1 MYEIQKNMDKVDLKQ
16 MRIFLLLVREE
27 NVSKVADEVG
37 LSQQAVSSHLKKL
50 REAFPHELF
59 LRQSSGLK
67 PTDFALELAT
77 KFSQILADVDDV
89 FNEVPFEP
97 CSAQRV
103 ATIIAN
109 EYAQLVLIPKL
120 FGEIQ
125 RSAPGVRLRV
135 VDFDVKSHEVSLAK
149 ANADLVLG
157 FSEYVDD
164 GLIKLPIKS
173 ELYSC
178 VVGRNSKIYSSI
190 KDVSDLANFPHVDF
204 ASGAGHLPHSV
215 DFFLKQKNVMRE
227 VVATLPCYTSLGTF
241 FDTNDV
247 VAFVPSAI
255 AVSSQLKTISF
266 DTEPQKFEVVAG
278 WHRRSHGNSFR
289 KWLTGIAVKSAD

>member
-1 MYEIQKNMDKVDLKQ
+1 
-16 MRIFLLLVREE
+16 
-27 NVSKVADEVG
+27 
-37 LSQQAVSSHLKKL
+37 
-50 REAFPHELF
+50 
-59 LRQSSGLK
+59 
-67 PTDFALELAT
+67 
-77 KFSQILADVDDV
+77 
-89 FNEVPFEP
+89 
-97 CSAQRV
+97 
-103 ATIIAN
+103 
-109 EYAQLVLIPKL
+109 
-120 FGEIQ
+120 
-125 RSAPGVRLRV
+125 
-135 VDFDVKSHEVSLAK
+135 
-149 ANADLVLG
+149 VLG